1 MPRRIGYLFRP
12 KPAKLRMSSPAP
24 TAALPSAAN
33 DEPPPAQDGWPGGL
47 PALRAELDRIDTDL
61 HDLLMQRARVV
72 EAVGRSGKR
81 SAWRP
86 GREAQIIRRLLG
98 RHTGHL
104 PQHALYR
111 IWRELLAGTTAMQG
125 GFRVAVCERDPAS
138 GFTQLAREHFGALT
152 PLRTHGGPAQA
163 IGEVGDG
170 IAAVAVLPLPS
181 ETELWWTA
189 LLHREEPRIHI
200 AARLPFWTARPEGSP
215 ALQALVVAPAAPDAS
230 EHDRSLIGLELEQD
244 ISRDRLA
251 TMFAAAGFGTVAVWV
266 LRREPGTSV
275 VQGLVE
281 AEGHVAEDDARL
293 GKLTG
298 SHSRPAALG
307 GYAVPFGGPE
317 A

>member
-1 MPRRIGYLFRP
+1 
-12 KPAKLRMSSPAP
+12 MSSPAP
-24 TAALPSAAN
+24 TADASLPPAAN
-33 DEPPPAQDGWPGGL
+33 DEPPPFPDGWPGGL
-47 PALRAELDRIDTDL
+47 PALRAELDRIDSEL

-72 EAVGRSGKR
+72 EAVARSGKR

-104 PQHALYR
+104 PSHAVYR
-111 IWRELLAGTTAMQG
+111 IWRELLAATTAMQG
-125 GFRVAVCERDPAS
+125 GFRVAVCERDPAT

-163 IGEVGDG
+163 IGEVGAG
-170 IAAVAVLPLPS
+170 IAAAAVLPMPS
-181 ETELWWTA
+181 EHENWWSA

-200 AARLPFWTARPEGSP
+200 AARLPFWAARSEGSP
-215 ALQALVVAPAAPDAS
+215 ALQALVVSPAAPDAS

-251 TMFAAAGFGTVAVWV
+251 AVFAAAGFGQAAVWV
-266 LRREPGTSV
+266 LRRDPGAPLA
-275 VQGLVE
+275 QALVE
-281 AEGHVAEDDARL
+281 TEGHVTEDDPRL
-293 GKLTG
+293 DRLTG
-298 SHSRPAALG
+298 VHRRPAVLG